1 MTRYHVKI
9 KVNVPTYYTTQIE
22 VPEDVELDDNLIR
35 DYVKRDFEGLDWDYV
50 QIQDAEIEDAEVMS
64 LSGDE
69 VG

>member
-9 KVNVPTYYTTQIE
+9 KVNVPTYYTTHVE
-22 VPEDVELDDNLIR
+22 VPDDVELDDNLIR
-35 DYVKRDFEGLDWDYV
+35 DYVKRNFEGLDWDYV